1 MSLLEQN
8 KVDFTVIEYLKN
20 PITKEDVL
28 SLSLKL
34 GLPVAGFIRKNELDF
49 KENNLGSIIENNDAL
64 ADAVARH
71 PKILERPILVSGG
84 KAVLGRPP
92 ENILALIN

>member
-1 MSLLEQN
+1 MLLLEQN
-8 KVDFTVIEYLKN
+8 KVEFTVIEYLKK
-20 PITKEDVL
+20 PITKDGVL

-49 KENNLGSIIENNDAL
+49 KENNLESIIEDNDAL
-64 ADAVARH
+64 ADAVARY
-71 PKILERPILVSGG
+71 PKILERPILVSGE